1 MKRCPD
7 MKEKVLQS
15 KQIEGQVPCKNNQ
28 TDAGKKK
35 EDQNARRSAEIE
47 KLPY

>member
-1 MKRCPD
+1 

-15 KQIEGQVPCKNNQ
+15 KQIEGHVPCKNKP
-28 TDAGKKK
+28 DGCKREK
-35 EDQNARRSAEIE
+35 EDRNARSSAEVE